1 MRAAGEPAA
10 QDGLFLGLISG
21 TSADGIDVAAVELD
35 GARVQLRA
43 GRTYAWDPDLRA
55 QILRVSQHQPQVS
68 LDEFGELDTAVA
80 DAFAEAALQL
90 IHDFGL
96 DRSAVR
102 AIGSHGQTLRHRPR
116 GPRPFT
122 LQIGD
127 PSRIAERSGCSVVA
141 DFRRRDVAAG
151 GQGAPLVPAFHRAVF
166 ADRDEAR
173 AVLNIGGIANLSLL
187 GGSRPDPQ
195 TGAEAPVLGFD
206 CGPGNGLMDAWCL
219 QQRGLS
225 FDAGGAFA
233 AEGRVHPGLLA
244 CLLADDY
251 LDQPPPKSSGRDR
264 YHLQWLQPQ
273 LAGLD
278 LSAAD
283 VQATLLEFTAA
294 SIASAVQRW
303 QPDCARVL
311 VCGGGVH
318 NSVLMTRLAA
328 QMPTRTVESTAA
340 HGVDPDFVEAMTFAW
355 LARETLAGR
364 PGNLFE
370 ATGAAGPRVLGG
382 IYPGR

>member
-1 MRAAGEPAA
+1 MPAGE
-10 QDGLFLGLISG
+10 DGLYLGLISG
-21 TSADGIDVAAVELD
+21 TSADGIDVAAVDLR
-35 GARVQLRA
+35 GAQVKLVA
-43 GRTYAWDPDLRA
+43 GRTYSWDATLRA
-55 QILRVSQHQPQVS
+55 QILRVSQHEPLIS
-68 LDEFGELDTAVA
+68 LDEFGELETAVA
-80 DAFAEAALQL
+80 DAFADAAITL
-90 IHDFGL
+90 IDDFAL

-116 GPRPFT
+116 GSRPFT

-127 PSRIAERSGCSVVA
+127 PSRIAERTGCTVVA

-166 ADRDEAR
+166 SAADEAR

-187 GGSRPDPQ
+187 GGSAHSPVA
-195 TGAEAPVLGFD
+195 GAQAPVLGFD

-219 QQRGLS
+219 RHRGQA

-233 AEGRVHPGLLA
+233 GEGQVHRELLQH
-244 CLLADDY
+244 LLADAY
-251 LDQPPPKSSGRDR
+251 LHAPPPKSSGRDR
-264 YHLQWLQPQ
+264 YHLAWLEPQ
-273 LAGLD
+273 LAGLS
-278 LSAAD
+278 LSPAD

-294 SIASAVQRW
+294 SIAQALQRW
-303 QPDCARVL
+303 QPQGRRVL

-318 NSVLMTRLAA
+318 NPRLMARLAA
-328 QMPTRTVESTAA
+328 CLRGRAVESTAV

-364 PGNLFE
+364 PGNLCE

-382 IYPGR
+382 IFPA

>member
-1 MRAAGEPAA
+1 MAAGE
-10 QDGLFLGLISG
+10 DGLYLGLISG
-21 TSADGIDVAAVELD
+21 TSADGIDVAAVDLR
-35 GARVQLRA
+35 GARVALVA
-43 GRTYAWDPDLRA
+43 GRTYPWDATLRA
-55 QILRVSQHQPQVS
+55 QILRVSQHEPLIS
-68 LDEFGELDTAVA
+68 LDEFGELETAVA
-80 DAFAEAALQL
+80 DAFAESALRL
-90 IHDFGL
+90 IDDFAL

-102 AIGSHGQTLRHRPR
+102 AIGSHGQTLRHRPS

-127 PSRIAERSGCSVVA
+127 PSRIAERAGCTVVA

-166 ADRDEAR
+166 SDASEAR

-187 GGSRPDPQ
+187 GGSGTSVSADV
-195 TGAEAPVLGFD
+195 EAPVLGFD

-219 QQRGLS
+219 RHRGQA

-233 AEGRVHPGLLA
+233 GEGEVHAELLQR
-244 CLLADDY
+244 LLADAY
-251 LDQPPPKSSGRDR
+251 LEAPPPKSSGRDR
-264 YHLQWLQPQ
+264 YHLAWLESQM
-273 LAGLD
+273 AGV
-278 LSAAD
+278 SASPAD

-294 SIASAVQRW
+294 SIAQALARW
-303 QPDCARVL
+303 QPQGRRVL

-318 NSVLMTRLAA
+318 NPRLLARLAA
-328 QMPTRTVESTAA
+328 RLPGRTVESTAA

-355 LARETLAGR
+355 LARATLAGR
-364 PGNLFE
+364 AGNLSE

-382 IYPGR
+382 IFPA

>member
-1 MRAAGEPAA
+1 VRAAGEPAA

-80 DAFAEAALQL
+80 DAFADAALQL
-90 IHDFGL
+90 IHDFRL
-96 DRSAVR
+96 DRRAVR

-127 PSRIAERSGCSVVA
+127 PSRIAERTGCSVVA

-166 ADRDEAR
+166 ADRNEAR
-173 AVLNIGGIANLSLL
+173 TVLNIGGIANLSLL
-187 GGSRPDPQ
+187 GARAPDPLR
-195 TGAEAPVLGFD
+195 GAEAPVQGFD

-219 QQRGLS
+219 QQRGQNY
-225 FDAGGAFA
+225 DAGGAFA

-244 CLLADDY
+244 RLLADDY

-273 LAGLD
+273 LADFD

-355 LARETLAGR
+355 LARETLIGR

-370 ATGAAGPRVLGG
+370 ATGAVGPRVLGG
-382 IYPGR
+382 IYPAG

>member
-1 MRAAGEPAA
+1 MAAGE
-10 QDGLFLGLISG
+10 DGLYLGLISG
-21 TSADGIDVAAVELD
+21 TSADGIDVAAVELH
-35 GARVQLRA
+35 GARVVLVA
-43 GRTYAWDPDLRA
+43 GRTYSWDATLRA
-55 QILRVSQHQPQVS
+55 RILRVSQHEPLIS
-68 LDEFGELDTAVA
+68 LDEFGELETAVA
-80 DAFAEAALQL
+80 DAFAESALRL
-90 IHDFGL
+90 IDDFAL

-102 AIGSHGQTLRHRPR
+102 AIGSHGQTLRHRPS

-127 PSRIAERSGCSVVA
+127 PSRIAERTGCTVIA

-166 ADRDEAR
+166 SADHEAR

-187 GGSRPDPQ
+187 GGSAHSPIE
-195 TGAEAPVLGFD
+195 GAQAPVLGFD

-219 QQRGLS
+219 RHCGQA

-233 AEGRVHPGLLA
+233 AEGQVDATLLQR
-244 CLLADDY
+244 LLSDAY
-251 LDQPPPKSSGRDR
+251 LAEQPPKSSGRDR
-264 YHLQWLQPQ
+264 YHLAWLETRM
-273 LAGLD
+273 AGLV
-278 LSAAD
+278 LAPAD
-283 VQATLLEFTAA
+283 VQATLLAFTAA
-294 SIASAVQRW
+294 SIAQALERW
-303 QPDCARVL
+303 QPQGRRVL

-318 NSVLMTRLAA
+318 NPVLMSRLAA
-328 QMPTRTVESTAA
+328 LLPQRTVESTAA

-364 PGNLFE
+364 PGNLCE

-382 IYPGR
+382 VWPG

>member
-1 MRAAGEPAA
+1 VRAAGEPALL
-10 QDGLFLGLISG
+10 DGLFLGLISG
-21 TSADGIDVAAVELD
+21 TSADGIDVAAVELE

-68 LDEFGELDTAVA
+68 LDELGELDTAVA
-80 DAFAEAALQL
+80 DAFADAALQL
-90 IHDFGL
+90 IDDFGL
-96 DRSAVR
+96 DRRAVR

-127 PSRIAERSGCSVVA
+127 PSRLAERTGCSVVA

-166 ADRDEAR
+166 ADRSEAR

-187 GGSRPDPQ
+187 GARAPDPLS
-195 TGAEAPVLGFD
+195 GAEAPVLGFD

-219 QQRGLS
+219 QQRGQNY
-225 FDAGGAFA
+225 DAGGAFA

-244 CLLADDY
+244 RLLADDY

-273 LAGLD
+273 LADFD

-303 QPDCARVL
+303 QPECARVL

-382 IYPGR
+382 IYPAG

>member
-1 MRAAGEPAA
+1 MPAGE
-10 QDGLFLGLISG
+10 DGLYLGLISG
-21 TSADGIDVAAVELD
+21 TSADGIDVAAVELH
-35 GARVQLRA
+35 GAQVALVA
-43 GRTYAWDPDLRA
+43 GRTYPWEEALRA
-55 QILRVSQHQPQVS
+55 QILRVSQHEPLVS

-80 DAFAEAALQL
+80 DAFADAALKL
-90 IHDFGL
+90 IDEFAL
-96 DRSAVR
+96 DRSVVR

-127 PSRIAERSGCSVVA
+127 PSRIAERSGCTVVA

-166 ADRDEAR
+166 SADEEAR

-187 GGSRPDPQ
+187 GGSAHRS
-195 TGAEAPVLGFD
+195 TEGAQAPVLGFD

-219 QQRGLS
+219 RHRGQP

-233 AEGRVHPGLLA
+233 GEGGVDPGLLQR
-244 CLLADDY
+244 LLADAY
-251 LDQPPPKSSGRDR
+251 LAESPPKSSGRDR
-264 YHLQWLQPQ
+264 YHLAWLESQM
-273 LAGLD
+273 AGV
-278 LSAAD
+278 SASPAD

-294 SIASAVQRW
+294 SIALALERW
-303 QPDCARVL
+303 QPQGRRVL

-318 NSVLMTRLAA
+318 NPRLLARLAA
-328 QMPTRTVESTAA
+328 LLPGRTVESTAA

-364 PGNLFE
+364 PGNLCE

-382 IYPGR
+382 IFPA

>member
-1 MRAAGEPAA
+1 MPAAGD
-10 QDGLFLGLISG
+10 DGLYLGLISG
-21 TSADGIDVAAVELD
+21 TSADGIDVAAIELQGRRVEL
-35 GARVQLRA
+35 VA
-43 GRTYAWDPDLRA
+43 GRTYPWAPDLRA
-55 QILRVSQHQPQVS
+55 QILRVSQHEPLIS
-68 LDEFGELDTAVA
+68 LDEFGELETAVA
-80 DAFAEAALQL
+80 DAFAAAALRL
-90 IHDFGL
+90 IDDFAL
-96 DRSAVR
+96 DPSRVR
-102 AIGSHGQTLRHRPR
+102 ALGSHGQTLRHRPY

-127 PSRIAERSGCSVVA
+127 PSRIAERTGCTVVA

-166 ADRDEAR
+166 SADDEAR

-187 GGSRPDPQ
+187 GGSAHSPIEGSD
-195 TGAEAPVLGFD
+195 APVLGFD

-219 QQRGLS
+219 RHRGRG

-233 AEGRVHPGLLA
+233 SEGRVDATLLH
-244 CLLADDY
+244 CLLADPY
-251 LDQPPPKSSGRDR
+251 LAEPPPKSSGRDR
-264 YHLQWLQPQ
+264 YHLAWLEQQ
-273 LAGLD
+273 SAGLS
-278 LSAAD
+278 LAPAD

-294 SIASAVQRW
+294 SVTQALRRW
-303 QPDCARVL
+303 QPQGRRVL

-318 NSVLMTRLAA
+318 NEQLMSRLAA
-328 QMPTRTVESTAA
+328 LLPERMVESTAA

-364 PGNLFE
+364 PGNLCE

-382 IYPGR
+382 VWVA